1 MKTLSARD
9 AKNRF
14 GEFIDTARREPVLV
28 TKNDRPVGIFLSIED
43 AAETLVPERFMEH
56 EPGHERWLAEKVGTT
71 LADVA
76 SGKARLHDHDAAM
89 EELAAR
95 IAALRTKA

>member
-14 GEFIDTARREPVLV
+14 GEFLDMARREPVLV
-28 TKNDRPVGIFLSIED
+28 TKNDRPVGVSLSIED
-43 AAETLVPERFMEH
+43 AAETLVPERFMEQ
-56 EPGHERWLAEKVGTT
+56 EPGYETWLADKVGAT
-71 LADVA
+71 LAEV
-76 SGKARLHDHDAAM
+76 STGKARLHDHEVAM

-95 IAALRTKA
+95 IAALRAKA

>member
-14 GEFIDTARREPVLV
+14 GEFLDIARREPVLV

-43 AAETLVPERFMEH
+43 AAETLVPERFMDVEL
-56 EPGHERWLAEKVGTT
+56 GYDTWLADKVGTT
-71 LADVA
+71 MANVE
-76 SGKARLHDHDAAM
+76 SGTTRLYDHEPAM
-89 EELAAR
+89 QKLAAR
-95 IAALRTKA
+95 IKALRTKP